1 MSAASQRWLTAQ
13 TGSDAMPPWALTDYE
28 ITRALATTA
37 GEEHAALQAEQKS
50 RRDLRAGLRPT
61 GTDDDN

>member
-1 MSAASQRWLTAQ
+1 
-13 TGSDAMPPWALTDYE
+13 MPPWALTDYE